1 MGRRNSSGIEG
12 ACLGWIQNLEVY
24 GYSYRSSLGLC
35 ASKLQEKLWPIAFG
49 VNNQIFCLKNTPLV
63 EGAQVVVLGSSP
75 HHGTTKV
82 ADEAF
87 GDAIFFC
94 LLKSL
99 FHLVNVLSPVN
110 QSNLI

>member
-12 ACLGWIQNLEVY
+12 ARLGWIQHLEFY
-24 GYSYRSSLGLC
+24 GYSYRSSLEFC
-35 ASKLQEKLWPIAFG
+35 ASKLPPSADIR
-49 VNNQIFCLKNTPLV
+49 NQIFCLKNTPLV

-87 GDAIFFC
+87 GDALFFS

-99 FHLVNVLSPVN
+99 FHLVNILSQVN
-110 QSNLI
+110 QSNLV